1 MKKLTFELGQ
11 ETEAECSRATVGKVG
26 QAAVMERCGLG
37 SDERWFKYQLYH
49 FLNDLEHDI

>member
-37 SDERWFKYQLYH
+37 SLKYQLYH
-49 FLNDLEHDI
+49 FLNDFEHDI